1 MANNINKARYWV
13 GVLYLE
19 NMVENWETDIAD
31 LIQLPYAYCVH
42 NLDKDSESEHR
53 KDHVHIIIVFPNTTT
68 YNNAMNVFNILSAN
82 GKKALNTCQAIVSI
96 RQMYEYLIH
105 NTDGCKKKNKH
116 LYNTIDRITGNNFDI
131 GSYEQVSIAEKNDIC
146 KELCDLIIDMQFCN
160 FSDFYLYAMQKYD
173 DTNYFEVLKTYSGLL
188 ERLTRGNYLK
198 YKKEIED
205 SN

>member
-19 NMVENWETDIAD
+19 NMVDNWQDEIGD
-31 LIQLPYAYCVH
+31 LLQLPYAYCIH
-42 NLDKDSESEHR
+42 NLDTDSESEHR
-53 KDHVHIIIVFPNTTT
+53 KDHAHIIIVFPNTTT
-68 YNNAMNVFNILSAN
+68 YNNAMNVFNLLSAT

-105 NTDGCKKKNKH
+105 NTDGCRKKNKH
-116 LYNTIDRITGNNFDI
+116 LYNASDRITGNNFDI
-131 GSYEQVSIAEKNDIC
+131 GSYEQVSISEKNDMC

-205 SN
+205 AQ

>member
-19 NMVENWETDIAD
+19 NMVENWETDIGD
-31 LIQLPYAYCVH
+31 LIQLPYAYCIH
-42 NLDKDSESEHR
+42 NLDKDAESEHR

-68 YNNAMNVFNILSAN
+68 YNNAMNVFSVLSAD
-82 GKKALNTCQAIVSI
+82 GKRALNTCQSIISI

-105 NTDGCKKKNKH
+105 NTEGCKKKNKY
-116 LYNTIDRITGNNFDI
+116 LYDSSCRITGNCFDI
-131 GSYEQVSIAEKNDIC
+131 GSYEQVSIAEKNDMC

-205 SN
+205 AQ

>member
-19 NMVENWETDIAD
+19 NMVENWEENITD
-31 LIQLPYAYCVH
+31 LIQLPFAYCVH
-42 NLDKDSESEHR
+42 NLDKDNLSEHR
-53 KDHVHIIIVFPNTTT
+53 KDHVHLIIVFPNTTT
-68 YNNAMNVFNILSAN
+68 YNNAMNVFNVLSAD
-82 GKKALNTCQAIVSI
+82 GKKALNTCQAIISI

-105 NTDGCKKKNKH
+105 NTEGCKKKNKH
-116 LYNTIDRITGNNFDI
+116 LYNSSDRVTGNNFDI

-160 FSDFYLYAMQKYD
+160 FSDFYLYAMQKFD

-198 YKKEIED
+198 FKKEIED